1 MSVIEVRGLKKSFGN
16 LEVLHDVNFSV
27 EKGERVVI
35 IGGSGCGKSVFLR
48 CIELLEIPDAGKIFI
63 DGKEITAPNCDIDK
77 IRQSMGMVYQKFNLF
92 THMNVLENLCVA
104 PIKLLGMSQIE
115 AEKKA
120 LELLAQV
127 GLSAKVKSFPGFLS
141 GGQQQRIAI
150 CRSLMMNPKVI
161 LFDEPTSA
169 LDPTMV
175 SEVLAVMRMLAKKN
189 LTMIIVTHEMNFA
202 REIADRILFF
212 ADGGI
217 YEEGT
222 PAEIFENPKR
232 EKTIAFI
239 QRQKIFHYEIFS
251 RDFDL
256 IEMQSLI
263 ENFAEKYGL
272 KSSCIGKLQLCC
284 EEIVYTMMS
293 GCYDQDDKIF
303 ISVDITYTETS
314 GTSQLTLICAGKN
327 FNPFDLDDS
336 DENFETN
343 ISVHILKKNT
353 KNFSYVHENGFNKI
367 ILDLKIS
374 N

>member
-1 MSVIEVRGLKKSFGN
+1 MSVIEIRGLNKSFGD

-27 EKGERVVI
+27 EEGERVVI

-63 DGKEITAPNCDIDK
+63 DGQEITALYCDIDK

-92 THMNVLENLCVA
+92 THMNVMENLCVA
-104 PIKLLGMSQIE
+104 PMKLLGMTQLE

-120 LELLAQV
+120 TELLAQV
-127 GLSAKVKSFPGFLS
+127 GLSNKAKVYPSVLS

-175 SEVLAVMRMLAKKN
+175 SEVLAVIRMLAKKN

-202 REIADRILFF
+202 REVADRILFF

-222 PAEIFENPKR
+222 PEEIFEHPQR
-232 EKTIAFI
+232 EKTITFI
-239 QRQKIFHYEIFS
+239 HRQKYFHYEIYN

-256 IEMQSLI
+256 IEMQGMI
-263 ENFAEKYGL
+263 ENFAEKYGFKP
-272 KSSCIGKLQLCC
+272 KSIGRLQLCC
-284 EEIVYTMMS
+284 EEAIYTMMS
-293 GCYDQDDKIF
+293 GCYDENDR
-303 ISVDITYTETS
+303 ISIVVDITYTES
-314 GTSQLTLICAGKN
+314 DGTSQINLICAGKEY
-327 FNPFDLDDS
+327 NPFELEDS
-336 DENFETN
+336 GENFETN
-343 ISVHILKKNT
+343 ISVNILKKSS
-353 KNFSYVHENGFNKI
+353 KNFSYTYENGLNKLN
-367 ILDLKIS
+367 LDLKL
-374 N
+374 

>member
-1 MSVIEVRGLKKSFGN
+1 MGVIEIHGLHKSFGN
-16 LEVLHDVNFSV
+16 LEVLRDVNFSV

-35 IGGSGCGKSVFLR
+35 IGSSGCGKSVFLR

-63 DGKEITAPNCDIDK
+63 DGQEITAPNCDIDK

-92 THMNVLENLCVA
+92 THMNVLENLCIA
-104 PIKLLGMSQIE
+104 PTKLLGMSKIE

-127 GLSAKVKSFPGFLS
+127 GLSSKAKSFPEFLS

-175 SEVLAVMRMLAKKN
+175 SEVLAVIRMLAKKN

-202 REIADRILFF
+202 REVADRILFF

-232 EKTIAFI
+232 EKTVAFI
-239 QRQKIFHYEIFS
+239 QRQKNFHYEIFS

-256 IEMQSLI
+256 IEMQSKI

-272 KSSCIGKLQLCC
+272 TKNYFQKLQLCS
-284 EEIVYTMMS
+284 EEIIYTMMS
-293 GCYDQDDKIF
+293 GCYEQDDKIS
-303 ISVDITYTETS
+303 IIVDIIYTETS
-314 GTSQLTLICAGKN
+314 GTSQINLTCAGKN
-327 FNPFDLDDS
+327 FNPFDLEDN

-343 ISVHILKKNT
+343 ISVNILKKSST
-353 KNFSYVHENGFNKI
+353 NFSHVYENGLNKI
-367 ILDLKIS
+367 KLVIC
-374 N
+374 

>member
-1 MSVIEVRGLKKSFGN
+1 MSVIEIRGLKKSFGD
-16 LEVLHDVNFSV
+16 LQVLHDVNFSV
-27 EKGERVVI
+27 EEGERIVI

-48 CIELLEIPDAGKIFI
+48 CIELLEIPDAGNIFI
-63 DGKEITAPNCDIDK
+63 DGNEITAPNCDIDK

-92 THMNVLENLCVA
+92 THMNVMQNLCIA
-104 PIKLLGMSQIE
+104 PMKLLGMSKVE

-120 LELLAQV
+120 VELLTQV
-127 GLSAKVKSFPGFLS
+127 GLASKAEVYPSVLS

-175 SEVLAVMRMLAKKN
+175 SEVLAVIRMLAKRN

-202 REIADRILFF
+202 REVATKVLFF

-217 YEEGT
+217 YEQGT

-239 QRQKIFHYEIFS
+239 QRQKNFHYEVYN

-256 IEMQSLI
+256 LEMQGMI
-263 ENFAEKYGL
+263 WNFAEKYGL
-272 KSSCIGKLQLCC
+272 KNKSASRLQLCC
-284 EEIVYTMMS
+284 EEIIYTMMS
-293 GCYDQDDKIF
+293 GCYDDDDE
-303 ISVDITYTETS
+303 ISIGVDITYTES
-314 GTSQLTLICAGKN
+314 DGTTKLDLICAGKN
-327 FNPFDLDDS
+327 YNPFALEDD
-336 DENFETN
+336 DENLEEN
-343 ISVHILKKNT
+343 LSVAILKKRA
-353 KNFSYVHENGFNKI
+353 KNISHVYENNLNKLTI
-367 ILDLKIS
+367 DLTI
-374 N
+374 

>member
-1 MSVIEVRGLKKSFGN
+1 MSVIEVRGLHKSFGN
-16 LEVLHDVNFSV
+16 LEVLRDVNFSV

-48 CIELLEIPDAGKIFI
+48 CIELLETPDAGQIFI
-63 DGKEITAPNCDIDK
+63 DGQEITAPNCDIDK

-92 THMNVLENLCVA
+92 THMNVLENLCIA

-120 LELLAQV
+120 MELLAQV
-127 GLSAKVKSFPGFLS
+127 GLSSKAKDFPEFLS

-169 LDPTMV
+169 LDPIMV
-175 SEVLAVMRMLAKKN
+175 SEVLAVIRMLAKKK

-202 REIADRILFF
+202 REVADRILFF

-222 PAEIFENPKR
+222 PEEIFERPKR
-232 EKTIAFI
+232 EKTIAFLR
-239 QRQKIFHYEIFS
+239 RQKIFHYEIIS

-256 IEMQSLI
+256 IEMQSKI

-272 KSSCIGKLQLCC
+272 NRKYIGKLQLCC

-293 GCYDQDDKIF
+293 GCYDQDDKIY
-303 ISVDITYTETS
+303 ISIDITYTETS
-314 GTSQLTLICAGKN
+314 GTSQLDLICTGEN
-327 FNPFDLDDS
+327 YNPFDLEDN

-343 ISVHILKKNT
+343 ISVNILKKNS
-353 KNFSYVHENGFNKI
+353 KSFSHVYEDGFNKI
-367 ILDLKIS
+367 ELELKI
-374 N
+374 

>member
-1 MSVIEVRGLKKSFGN
+1 MSVIEIRGLNKSFGD

-27 EKGERVVI
+27 EEGERVVI

-48 CIELLEIPDAGKIFI
+48 CIELLEIPDSGQIFI
-63 DGKEITAPNCDIDK
+63 DGNEITAPNCDIDK

-92 THMNVLENLCVA
+92 THMNVMENLCVA
-104 PIKLLGMSQIE
+104 PMKLLGMTKLE

-120 LELLAQV
+120 MELLTQV
-127 GLSAKVKSFPGFLS
+127 GLSTKAKVYPAVLS

-175 SEVLAVMRMLAKKN
+175 SEVLAVIRMLAKKN

-202 REIADRILFF
+202 REVADRVLFF

-222 PAEIFENPKR
+222 PEEIFENPKR

-239 QRQKIFHYEIFS
+239 QRHKYFHYEIYS

-256 IEMQSLI
+256 MAMQGKI
-263 ENFAEKYGL
+263 WDFAEKYGL
-272 KSSCIGKLQLCC
+272 KLKFINRLQLCC
-284 EEIVYTMMS
+284 EESIYTMMS
-293 GCYDQDDKIF
+293 GCYDEDDKIS
-303 ISVDITYTETS
+303 ITVDITYNEAD
-314 GTSQLTLICAGKN
+314 GTSQLKLICAGSEY
-327 FNPFDLDDS
+327 NPFELEDT
-336 DENFETN
+336 DENFEAN
-343 ISVHILKKNT
+343 ISVNILKKSS
-353 KNFSYVHENGFNKI
+353 KSFSHTYENGLNKI
-367 ILDLKIS
+367 KLDLKL
-374 N
+374 